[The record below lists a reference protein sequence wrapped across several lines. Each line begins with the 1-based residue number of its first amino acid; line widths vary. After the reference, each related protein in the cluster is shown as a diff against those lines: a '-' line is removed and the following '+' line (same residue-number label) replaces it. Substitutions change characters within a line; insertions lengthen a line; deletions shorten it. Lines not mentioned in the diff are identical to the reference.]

1 MKKFIMLMYAETLAI
16 AGGLA
21 ELSKSLI
28 SRNRPYANNNDNS
41 KESDES
47 KLSKDH
53 SSFFS
58 GHETNSSAI
67 VFLTAYLVNHYSSHR
82 SYKLAVY
89 FGAFVVSGV
98 MGYLR
103 YSSRKHYLSDIL
115 TGYVV
120 GSGTGL
126 LVPYL
131 HKDQLP

>member
-1 MKKFIMLMYAETLAI
+1 MYAETIAI

-28 SRNRPYANNNDNS
+28 SRDRPYANNKSENN
-41 KESDES
+41 ES
-47 KLSKDH
+47 KSSSDD

-58 GHETNSSAI
+58 GHETNLTAI

-82 SYKLAVY
+82 GYKWAVY
-89 FGAFVVSGV
+89 LGAFVVSGV

-103 YSSRKHYLSDIL
+103 YSSRKHYLSDIV
-115 TGYVV
+115 TGYFVGA
-120 GSGTGL
+120 GSGIII
-126 LVPYL
+126 PYL